1 MWFLFTLA
9 VVLLLF
15 AFPRQMSVILA
26 VGALIGSVAG
36 GFYLWEKRKLTAQES
51 AVEITVVYD
60 AQQCDPAEPLLVTIS
75 NRSATAVVR
84 TEWVFSARRP
94 GYRGELTGGWLKA
107 YASDKVIAPGQQQ
120 KACYPAPK
128 PGQHAVQRTSDD
140 PAMLELGIRSRQIS
154 FAE

>member
-26 VGALIGSVAG
+26 IGALIGTVAG

-60 AQQCDPAEPLLVTIS
+60 PEQCGPAAPLLVTID
-75 NRSATAVVR
+75 NRSGTAVAR
-84 TEWVFSARRP
+84 AEWVFSARRP

-107 YASDKVIAPGQQQ
+107 YASDNEIAPGQQQ
-120 KACYPAPK
+120 TVCCPAPK

-140 PAMLELGIRSRQIS
+140 PAMLDLGIRSRQIS